1 MIGSWVKYEL
11 KNIAG
16 NNMTMMMIFYP
27 FFLGSIGRYVIINQL
42 APIEAI
48 RLVAIYIALIVGF
61 AYGSMAGFSLLDDR
75 DDNVFASIQ
84 ISPVPLNHYI
94 WFKVCFAYIL
104 SVAGGFFVIWSSG
117 AFTLS
122 FGDILLVSA
131 LAGLQ
136 TPITAF
142 LVNAFASNKVEGF
155 VTMKATGFL
164 LMFPAG
170 GFFFLD
176 AYEWLFAIA
185 PPHWAAKAL
194 QYHML
199 APQIEAGLVNMNLNF
214 YQYIIIGLAYNL
226 MLIALTFNLFKNKV
240 TRGRGY

>member
-1 MIGSWVKYEL
+1 MLGSWIKYEL
-11 KNIAG
+11 KNILG
-16 NNMTMMMIFYP
+16 NKMTMMMIFYP
-27 FFLGSIGRYVIINQL
+27 FFLGGIGRYVIVNEL
-42 APIEAI
+42 APIEAM
-48 RLVAIYIALIVGF
+48 RLVAIYLSLIVGF

-75 DDNVFASIQ
+75 DDQVFASIQ
-84 ISPVPLNHYI
+84 ISPIPLNLYI

-104 SVAGGFFVIWSSG
+104 SVAGGFFVIWFSG
-117 AFTLS
+117 AFTLK
-122 FGDILLVSA
+122 FGDLFLVSA
-131 LAGLQ
+131 LAALQ

-142 LVNAFASNKVEGF
+142 LVNAFANNKVEGF

-199 APQIEAGLVNMNLNF
+199 TPHIEAGLVSMNLNF
-214 YQYIIIGLAYNL
+214 YQYIFAGLAYNL
-226 MLIALTFNLFKNKV
+226 LLIALTFNLFMKRNNL
-240 TRGRGY
+240 G